1 MNPHS
6 IRLGIGINSSFSP
19 HDLLRYAKEAERV
32 GIDEFWL
39 AEGYHNR
46 TSTAAAAF
54 IGSSTNKIR
63 LGLGVLSPYTR
74 HPLLTAMEVA
84 TLDEISHGR
93 MTVAFGAVTSAII
106 KHGSTVKSAKPAVS
120 LRECVKIVRAALAGE
135 LVLHE
140 GPAYK
145 IPAPGIRLAFQ
156 PVQQRLPIYMGVSS
170 PLGLQAAGELADGIL
185 LSTMSSMP
193 FVQYAMKHIR
203 VGARRAGRSAD
214 ELDLGAY
221 LVVSVSDDRRAASEA
236 VKETLA
242 WYLVR
247 VGPEVTRSAGVPDSL
262 VAEVKTSTARHG
274 LTAET
279 TGLIDDD
286 AVAKLAIVG
295 DSDDV
300 ADRLEEYV
308 QLGLKLPVAYQV
320 WGPDREAAIRD
331 LGKRVRPL
339 LRKKLRR

>member
-1 MNPHS
+1 MNQFS
-6 IRLGIGINSSFSP
+6 IRLGIGINSTFSP
-19 HDLLRYAKEAERV
+19 QELLRYAKEAERV

-39 AEGYHNR
+39 AEGYHNH
-46 TSTAAAAF
+46 TSTAAAAV

-93 MTVAFGAVTSAII
+93 MTLAFGAVTSAII
-106 KHGSTVKSAKPAVS
+106 KHGSTVRSAKPAVS

-135 LVLHE
+135 LVIHDN
-140 GPAYK
+140 PPYK
-145 IPAPGIRLAFQ
+145 IPAPGIKLTFQ

-170 PLGLQAAGELADGIL
+170 PLGLQAAGQLADGIL
-185 LSTMSSMP
+185 LNTMSSIP
-193 FVQYAMKHIR
+193 FVRYAMEHVR
-203 VGARRAGRSAD
+203 VGAKRAGRSVED
-214 ELDLGAY
+214 LDLGAY

-247 VGPEVTRSAGVPDSL
+247 VGTRITRSAGVSDSL
-262 VAEVKTSTARHG
+262 VDEIRASTARYG

-279 TGLIDDD
+279 TGLIDDETIG
-286 AVAKLAIVG
+286 KLAIVG
-295 DSDDV
+295 DSEDV
-300 ADRLEEYV
+300 ANRLEEYV
-308 QLGLKLPVAYQV
+308 KAGLKVPIAYQV
-320 WGPDREAAIRD
+320 WGPDREVAIRT
-331 LGKRVRPL
+331 LGKSVKPL